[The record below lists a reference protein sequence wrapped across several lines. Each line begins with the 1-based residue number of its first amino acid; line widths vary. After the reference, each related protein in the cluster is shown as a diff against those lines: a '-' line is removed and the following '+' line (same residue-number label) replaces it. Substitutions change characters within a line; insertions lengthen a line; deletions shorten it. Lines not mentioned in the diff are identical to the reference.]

1 MGTLYLTI
9 DKHFLV
15 NIDLINKINNV
26 SSLLFLF
33 FFHRM
38 SKIASVTCLFC
49 RTTTKPKCKFR
60 VLFVNHNRKYF

>member
-26 SSLLFLF
+26 SSLLFLVF
-33 FFHRM
+33 F
-38 SKIASVTCLFC
+38 SIE
-49 RTTTKPKCKFR
+49 
-60 VLFVNHNRKYF
+60 